1 MRERSRKSRLVRMLD
16 MRPRRQARGYTLD
29 RLAELVEL
37 GDGKRMS
44 SIERSASCT
53 SVPSFLHIAYHL
65 GGLTCEL
72 EGVSTLA
79 VIPLPGGCI
88 PQPASCQT
96 ADLRPGEAAWILR
109 AEIEEALEVLGDIQT
124 ADHGQ
129 AHAQGYPHA
138 DQSAAGRGV
147 GGTRS
152 GQTQTRQTPP
162 DTGANRIRT
171 AADGGRGR
179 AVPGSVGERDA
190 PGDLPAQPA
199 GDAVRAVHEAQPG
212 GGAEDPGGRRVRG
225 GAVDRGRSANDGR
238 QDHVCRRECLSGEPC
253 DDRAACRT
261 SARKVE
267 ASVAAW
273 RPRGMAIVWPSPS

>member
-1 MRERSRKSRLVRMLD
+1 MRRERPRKTAACWAVD

-88 PQPASCQT
+88 PQPTSCQT

-124 ADHGQ
+124 A
-129 AHAQGYPHA
+129 
-138 DQSAAGRGV
+138 V
-147 GGTRS
+147 T
-152 GQTQTRQTPP
+152 
-162 DTGANRIRT
+162 
-171 AADGGRGR
+171 
-179 AVPGSVGERDA
+179 
-190 PGDLPAQPA
+190 A
-199 GDAVRAVHEAQPG
+199 GDAAWLSRIVEQASCDVAHSARLLAEA
-212 GGAEDPGGRRVRG
+212 AERMNPTITADAAIRH
-225 GAVDRGRSANDGR
+225 SAKLMRKGI
-238 QDHVCRRECLSGEPC
+238 L
-253 DDRAACRT
+253 ART
-261 SARKVE
+261 SQPLD
-267 ASVAAW
+267 AA
-273 RPRGMAIVWPSPS
+273 